1 MAGITS
7 SRVNTSVEGSTSAA
21 WVRGM
26 PVLLAIWRRKSA
38 MASMDKIL
46 PSATMLSGRGAMAA
60 FFSVLPAK

>member
-1 MAGITS
+1 
-7 SRVNTSVEGSTSAA
+7 
-21 WVRGM
+21 
-26 PVLLAIWRRKSA
+26 